1 MDLPVAIA
9 IVAGAYLV
17 MLVALYGARRLLLA
31 GRIGPTEAVTLLL
44 TPMFVGLLIG
54 AFFFGDIWM
63 SVAVGMLALVAFWIA
78 LRLMR
83 PFMKDLVVLAPE
95 LRSDRTTPS
104 AGLPR
109 ASLILVALTGIPGF
123 VTLLI
128 IVLILLRDHSGK

>member
-83 PFMKDLVVLAPE
+83 PFINDLVVLPE

-128 IVLILLRDHSGK
+128 IVLILLRDHSGR